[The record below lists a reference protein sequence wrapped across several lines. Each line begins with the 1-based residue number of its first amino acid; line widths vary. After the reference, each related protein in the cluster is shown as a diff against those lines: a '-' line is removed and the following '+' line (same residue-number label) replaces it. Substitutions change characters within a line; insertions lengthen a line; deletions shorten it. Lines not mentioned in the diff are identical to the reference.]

1 MLLEFQNFLIHLLYS
16 QKHNQDISGDEL
28 HSILSEIDTNQNGSI
43 LAICDKPEDR
53 SVSTSMVLYR
63 PQE

>member
-1 MLLEFQNFLIHLLYS
+1 MIKRGYATQQVYKEENLVET
-16 QKHNQDISGDEL
+16 
-28 HSILSEIDTNQNGSI
+28 EIDTNQNGSI